1 MPVNYKERWK
11 LHRNAANRRKTTG
24 CFRSGAILAPRKVF
38 RKKPGKKPSLM
49 RSVLAV
55 IMGLLLLGLA
65 VQAVFGPT
73 GQLEMNR
80 LEEEIET
87 LVREKEAL
95 ESGNRQVMGEIES
108 LKTDPATI
116 EKIAREELGLVREGE
131 IKIVTKL
138 DSQDSPGAAAGG
150 DDSAALPGD
159 LPPQQTP

>member
-1 MPVNYKERWK
+1 MKN
-11 LHRNAANRRKTTG
+11 
-24 CFRSGAILAPRKVF
+24 
-38 RKKPGKKPSLM
+38 PGKKRSLL

-73 GQLEMNR
+73 GHLEMNR
-80 LEEEIET
+80 LEEEIES
-87 LVREKEAL
+87 LIQEKEVL

-108 LKTDPATI
+108 LKTDPAAI

-131 IKIVTKL
+131 IKIVTKP
-138 DSQDSPGAAAGG
+138 DSHGSPGAAAGG

-159 LPPQQTP
+159 LPSQQTP

>member
-1 MPVNYKERWK
+1 
-11 LHRNAANRRKTTG
+11 
-24 CFRSGAILAPRKVF
+24 
-38 RKKPGKKPSLM
+38 M

-55 IMGLLLLGLA
+55 ILGLLLLGLA
-65 VQAVFGPT
+65 VQGVFGPT

-131 IKIVTKL
+131 IKIVTKPGPH
-138 DSQDSPGAAAGG
+138 DSPGAAAGG
-150 DDSAALPGD
+150 NDSAALPGD